1 MAVLFSVLNFVYWA
15 LQDIS
20 DILRCLSV
28 TQFLGK
34 VLFLDTY
41 RQGKT
46 ESHSWVAGFCF
57 AFVSKQMH
65 SCHSWSHWRLVSNI
79 ISSKTIP
86 MDWCLLIQLFQVS
99 VKSYCGGQCRKHF
112 KYEFKYRWGHE
123 NNNSC
128 QSISKATQLRYHY
141 NFTRSVFSP
150 CDYVQLIHGYSLL
163 SECNTFLF
171 STFMICN
178 YFH

>member
-79 ISSKTIP
+79 ISSKLFPWTGVYWYSFFRCLSNHTVEGNVENTSNMSLNIDGAMKIITHVKVFLKLHNWGTITISL
-86 MDWCLLIQLFQVS
+86 DQCS
-99 VKSYCGGQCRKHF
+99 VLV
-112 KYEFKYRWGHE
+112 
-123 NNNSC
+123 
-128 QSISKATQLRYHY
+128 TMY
-141 NFTRSVFSP
+141 N
-150 CDYVQLIHGYSLL
+150 
-163 SECNTFLF
+163 
-171 STFMICN
+171 
-178 YFH
+178 

>member
-20 DILRCLSV
+20 GILRCLSV
-28 TQFLGK
+28 TQFLGE
-34 VLFLDTY
+34 VFFLDTY

-46 ESHSWVAGFCF
+46 ESYSWVAGFCF

-99 VKSYCGGQCRKHF
+99 VKSYCGGQCSKHL
-112 KYEFKYRWGHE
+112 KYMSLNIDGAMKIITHVKVFLKLHNWGTIT
-123 NNNSC
+123 
-128 QSISKATQLRYHY
+128 ISLDQCSVLVTMY
-141 NFTRSVFSP
+141 N
-150 CDYVQLIHGYSLL
+150 
-163 SECNTFLF
+163 
-171 STFMICN
+171 
-178 YFH
+178 